1 MISSSEGLH
10 KLADKLQNA
19 NRTIVLEKK
28 REKEEIE
35 ERLEALENRIL
46 HKKKFESDSL
56 STMKS
61 ANDQLTKLCAETI
74 RNFSIKSQKEE

>member
-35 ERLEALENRIL
+35 ERLETLENKISQ
-46 HKKKFESDSL
+46 KKKIESDSL
-56 STMKS
+56 NRMKS
-61 ANDQLTKLCAETI
+61 TNDQLTKLCSETI
-74 RNFSIKSQKEE
+74 RNFSLKSQKE